1 MAAILC
7 VPLLDWRDPTSPGL
21 DLVDVQLGACTRQ
34 PAIHRK
40 PLSLERAGAPRRAR
54 SRSRTRT
61 CGLAHVEQLG
71 AVFLH
76 LLAPF
81 NQLLAAEWPSD
92 CREQHVAL
100 LEYLAYRRDAQCDRV
115 MLLRPSAARISP
127 LPTTTRQRTATATAT
142 AAAHIRTHCPM
153 DGACATRS
161 STTRPQSPTPRACRQ
176 GTRGSWA

>member
-115 MLLRPSAARISP
+115 MLLRPPRALALSP
-127 LPTTTRQRTATATAT
+127 NDYSTTA
-142 AAAHIRTHCPM
+142 
-153 DGACATRS
+153 GWRS
-161 STTRPQSPTPRACRQ
+161 SHRHSSSSSSHTNALPDGWRVCDA
-176 GTRGSWA
+176 